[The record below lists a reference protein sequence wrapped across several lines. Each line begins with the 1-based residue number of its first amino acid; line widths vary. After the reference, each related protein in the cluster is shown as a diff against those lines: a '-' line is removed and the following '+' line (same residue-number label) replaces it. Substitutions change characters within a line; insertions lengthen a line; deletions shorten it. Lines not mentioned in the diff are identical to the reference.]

1 MSLNKN
7 VRASAHYMCLYAH
20 LLLREVDT
28 SANVVFISTF
38 TTSDGKKKHY
48 KLIILHILI
57 II

>member
-1 MSLNKN
+1 MLGH
-7 VRASAHYMCLYAH
+7 RLIMCLYAH